1 MSYYIYMVR
10 CEDGSHYTGITTD
23 PRRRMREHVLRLTPG
38 AKYTKSHRVIA
49 LDALWSAQTRSEAC
63 RLEAAVKR
71 LRAEQ
76 KRSLIAQ
83 PDRLH
88 DFLGAR
94 IDASRYAP
102 EPLFSLDELLAAQN

>member
-23 PRRRMREHVLRLTPG
+23 PHRRMREHVLRLTPG

-63 RLEAAVKR
+63 RQAPARRAKAGSDRAAG
-71 LRAEQ
+71 
-76 KRSLIAQ
+76 
-83 PDRLH
+83 P
-88 DFLGAR
+88 
-94 IDASRYAP
+94 
-102 EPLFSLDELLAAQN
+102 AA

>member
-1 MSYYIYMVR
+1 MVR

-49 LDALWSAQTRSEAC
+49 LDALWS
-63 RLEAAVKR
+63 
-71 LRAEQ
+71 
-76 KRSLIAQ
+76 
-83 PDRLH
+83 
-88 DFLGAR
+88 
-94 IDASRYAP
+94 P